1 MSLKD
6 KISIV
11 LWSAIIFGLIGL
23 GHSNNLIFSPL
34 RLDEARNGL
43 IIGTLFGLL
52 IVITRKR
59 E

>member
-6 KISIV
+6 KILIV
-11 LWSAIIFGLIGL
+11 VWSAIICGVIGL

-43 IIGTLFGLL
+43 IIGIVLGLF
-52 IVITRKR
+52 IVVFRDR
-59 E
+59 S